1 VSIKLFGGGLGTMPA
16 LGVLTLTVL
25 TLPEPGTLGLWGL
38 GVVALGAFGR
48 MQRARSDRGM
58 VSERRPPRGN

>member
-1 VSIKLFGGGLGTMPA
+1 MPA

-38 GVVALGAFGR
+38 GALALGMFGR
-48 MQRARSDRGM
+48 MQRARATGGS
-58 VSERRPPRGN
+58 